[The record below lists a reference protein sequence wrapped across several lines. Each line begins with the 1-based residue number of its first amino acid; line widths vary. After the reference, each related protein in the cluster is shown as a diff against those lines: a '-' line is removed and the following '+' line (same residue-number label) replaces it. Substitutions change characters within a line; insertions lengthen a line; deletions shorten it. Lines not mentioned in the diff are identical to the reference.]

1 MNSCNFEGRLARDA
15 ELKDVGDNKVSNFT
29 IASDIGFGER
39 KKTLWLECAVWGK
52 RAESLNDTLKKGQQ
66 LFLSGEFSTREY
78 TDKEGQN
85 KTSLCLNVKDL
96 WNGASPKLAEGQTL
110 TNSTGLND
118 EIPF

>member
-66 LFLSGEFSTREY
+66 LFLTGEFSTREY

-96 WNGASPKLAEGQTL
+96 WYGASPKLAEGQTL